1 MAFILQKEDNK
12 GRINFYFEKRVL
24 MSEENYFYTGLS
36 LLAEIGGY
44 LGLLLGVSFHN
55 FASLVA
61 LLVQRKINSSF

>member
-1 MAFILQKEDNK
+1 MALLQKEDNK

-44 LGLLLGVSFHN
+44 LGLLLGVSFLN
-55 FASLVA
+55 FASWVA